1 MLGNRSMAQNVI
13 YVTDDS
19 FYQEELSAPDIMEI
33 LMRSW
38 VSPKRGTET
47 NSFVHLQN

>member
-1 MLGNRSMAQNVI
+1 MLGIRSMAQNVI